1 MNDQLF
7 NRETERNFT
16 ALEER
21 LNELA
26 HVCSQLISENKALQ
40 AQHMTLLA
48 ERESL
53 IDENRQ
59 TRARIDAMVAR
70 LKGLEKTHE

>member
-1 MNDQLF
+1 MDNQLF
-7 NRETERNFT
+7 NRETERNFE
-16 ALEER
+16 ALEEQ
-21 LNELA
+21 LNEMA
-26 HVCSQLISENKALQ
+26 RMCSLLVSENKALQ

-53 IDENRQ
+53 IEENRQ

-70 LKGLEKTHE
+70 LQGLEKTP

>member
-1 MNDQLF
+1 MNEQLF
-7 NRETERNFT
+7 NRETERNFS
-16 ALEER
+16 ALEEH

-26 HVCSQLISENKALQ
+26 RMCSQLISENKALQ

-48 ERESL
+48 ERETL

>member
-16 ALEER
+16 ALEEQ

-26 HVCSQLISENKALQ
+26 RMCGQLISENKALQ